1 MTIGAESSVSGNI
14 YVVTLDDA
22 VYQEHMAA
30 LSAGGMQVTSFTDSS
45 VKGTISAR
53 EDGAVFTS
61 IPYDAGWTVKV
72 DGKKVETYGVGERD
86 FQGNNGAMLA
96 FDIGQGEHTVE
107 LSFLPRGLLAGILIS
122 VLCLGLLILLLV
134 LTRKPRRI
142 REPEMQPLVAAA
154 SPMENAA
161 ALGGADAEVS
171 ENPVQATEA
180 AEVPPPA
187 GEEKQDSQNPEN

>member
-107 LSFLPRGLLAGILIS
+107 LFLPPARPAG
-122 VLCLGLLILLLV
+122 GV
-134 LTRKPRRI
+134 LTACCAWGCCSSC
-142 REPEMQPLVAAA
+142 MF
-154 SPMENAA
+154 
-161 ALGGADAEVS
+161 
-171 ENPVQATEA
+171 
-180 AEVPPPA
+180 
-187 GEEKQDSQNPEN
+187 